1 MTTINSAVRGLPF
14 KGKTAV
20 TRMKRASLSI
30 VPKGFWKFLLPCGAY
45 ILAVSSV
52 ILHGITL
59 SSAWSPHS

>member
-30 VPKGFWKFLLPCGAY
+30 VPKGF
-45 ILAVSSV
+45 
-52 ILHGITL
+52 
-59 SSAWSPHS
+59 